1 MAQRGDRPRRNRG
14 DRTAAAHQP
23 YQGVFLKGEKPKGL
37 FPIKQTGVDTAPVR
51 QAADAFLA
59 GLTDEQRKAIQF
71 TVDDVEWRKW
81 DNRHSYARQGVSF
94 ETMTAQ
100 QRELAFAFMGSAL
113 SARGLKQSQDIMKLN
128 GTLEEL
134 TKRPGY
140 GEWNY
145 FLTFMGKPSAKEPW
159 GWQMDGHHLAINY
172 FVLGDQVVMSP
183 VFMGSEPVLAEAGKF
198 KGTIICQEEQDA
210 GLAMINALTKAQQA
224 KAVVSSDKAGT
235 NNKTEAFTDNLELEP
250 MGVLASEFDAK
261 QKAQF
266 LELISIYVGNM
277 RDAHTKV
284 KMSEVEAH
292 LDATRFGWIGATD
305 KDSVFYYRIHSPVI
319 LIEFDHQR
327 PIGLERTGKPT
338 RQHIHTVVRTPNGN
352 DYGKDLLRQHLEQH
366 HK

>member
-113 SARGLKQSQDIMKLN
+113 SARGLKQSQDIMK
-128 GTLEEL
+128 
-134 TKRPGY
+134 
-140 GEWNY
+140 
-145 FLTFMGKPSAKEPW
+145 SAKEPW